1 MDEDSSTE
9 QKTWQVY
16 SFGGKKVFR
25 LHLNESREGL
35 RYLLR
40 VACCERVA
48 ILSTNENQPDS
59 WQLVCGGYQTLDCSL
74 DTECSKTKKVEGIIP
89 SLQLDVENGN
99 IRVMVHRTLAT
110 GVVHSYCIPFT
121 LEYGLAQGTG
131 SSCNSPQDLVILL
144 SCWNMLE
151 FAISWRFL
159 CQQGLV
165 VLLQCWNMLEFTFS
179 WRSLYQQDSAVL
191 AFLFDMLVSS
201 AGAGHRNEL
210 EGLFTKCSVNWT
222 KFCFLPAWI
231 RSTKWSN
238 DEMIALPI
246 GT

>member
-1 MDEDSSTE
+1 M
-9 QKTWQVY
+9 
-16 SFGGKKVFR
+16 
-25 LHLNESREGL
+25 
-35 RYLLR
+35 
-40 VACCERVA
+40 
-48 ILSTNENQPDS
+48 
-59 WQLVCGGYQTLDCSL
+59 
-74 DTECSKTKKVEGIIP
+74 
-89 SLQLDVENGN
+89 
-99 IRVMVHRTLAT
+99 MVHRTLAT

-131 SSCNSPQDLVILL
+131 SSCNSPQDLVMLL

-159 CQQGLV
+159 YQQGLVVLLQCWNMLEFTFSWRSLYQQDSAVLAFLDWFLYQQGSV

-222 KFCFLPAWI
+222 KFCFLPA
-231 RSTKWSN
+231 
-238 DEMIALPI
+238 
-246 GT
+246 